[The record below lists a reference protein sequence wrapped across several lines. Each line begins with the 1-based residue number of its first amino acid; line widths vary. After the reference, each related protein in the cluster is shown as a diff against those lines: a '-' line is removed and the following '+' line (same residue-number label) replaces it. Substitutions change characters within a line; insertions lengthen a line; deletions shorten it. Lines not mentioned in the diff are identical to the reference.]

1 MLPRDYSIAQPSR
14 GAWIAFKDTFGLKWL
29 SNERVIYNL
38 GLSYPLGPGPSTG
51 PFPHTNTQQ
60 RNRHVLGGQGT
71 WFHHHRLC
79 PQE

>member
-38 GLSYPLGPGPSTG
+38 GLSYPLGPRPSTG